1 MDRPLILA
9 IKLMLTRQEVGR
21 LSWEKDEQWYIMFN
35 VKLNLQML
43 RLFVR
48 CILSSFSISG
58 GSPYPKMDGRQIL
71 TSLEAGYRMP
81 RPQHVDN
88 KLYEKSL
95 SLLLFL
101 LRLLFS

>member
-1 MDRPLILA
+1 MSNGA
-9 IKLMLTRQEVGR
+9 GCLMQ
-21 LSWEKDEQWYIMFN
+21 SYIYKCWN
-35 VKLNLQML
+35 I
-43 RLFVR
+43 FVR

-58 GSPYPKMDGRQIL
+58 GSPYPKMDERQIL

-95 SLLLFL
+95 SLLLLL
-101 LRLLFS
+101 LRHLFS

>member
-21 LSWEKDEQWYIMFN
+21 LSWEKDEQWCRMFN
-35 VKLNLQML
+35 VKLYLQIL
-43 RLFVR
+43 EHFCKVY
-48 CILSSFSISG
+48 LSSFSISG

-71 TSLEAGYRMP
+71 ASLEAGYRMP

-95 SLLLFL
+95 SLLLLL
-101 LRLLFS
+101 LRHLFS

>member
-9 IKLMLTRQEVGR
+9 LKLVLTRQEVGR
-21 LSWEKDEQWYIMFN
+21 LSWEKDEQWCRMFN
-35 VKLNLQML
+35 VKLYLQML
-43 RLFVR
+43 EHFVR

-81 RPQHVDN
+81 RPQHVDD
-88 KLYEKSL
+88 KLYEKIL

-101 LRLLFS
+101 LRHLLS